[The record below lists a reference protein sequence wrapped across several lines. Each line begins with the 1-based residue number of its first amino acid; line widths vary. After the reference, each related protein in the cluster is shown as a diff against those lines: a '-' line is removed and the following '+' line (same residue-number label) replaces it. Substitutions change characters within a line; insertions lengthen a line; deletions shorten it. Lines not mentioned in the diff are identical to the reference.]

1 MATERIVDLEN
12 QRYAD
17 REYTGSLPLSGSA
30 REAARAAGQHAALAF
45 LHGRV
50 SGADAGPF
58 NLTLADLASL
68 LTVLG
73 LDE

>member
-17 REYTGSLPLSGSA
+17 RPYDGPLP
-30 REAARAAGQHAALAF
+30 
-45 LHGRV
+45 V
-50 SGADAGPF
+50 SGAAEAQARADRQHHALLRLKFRAASGDDA
-58 NLTLADLASL
+58 LADL

>member
-1 MATERIVDLEN
+1 MAMERIVDLEN

-17 REYTGSLPLSGSA
+17 REYAGPLPVSGA
-30 REAARAAGQHAALAF
+30 AEAQARAEGQHAALAF
-45 LHGRV
+45 LRGRV
-50 SGADAGPF
+50 SGANPGPY

-68 LTVLG
+68 LTLLG